1 MSKTDS
7 PGGISRHFRREAKL
21 MAGVFFVLIV
31 VTLLA
36 GLFGP
41 RLLRHIEID
50 RCLDAGGSF
59 DHDAGTCQVSPSE
72 K

>member
-1 MSKTDS
+1 MNKTDS
-7 PGGISRHFRREAKL
+7 PSGISRHFHREAKL

-36 GLFGP
+36 GLIGP
-41 RLLRHIEID
+41 RLFRHFEID

>member
-1 MSKTDS
+1 
-7 PGGISRHFRREAKL
+7 

-36 GLFGP
+36 GLIGP
-41 RLLRHIEID
+41 RLFRHFEID